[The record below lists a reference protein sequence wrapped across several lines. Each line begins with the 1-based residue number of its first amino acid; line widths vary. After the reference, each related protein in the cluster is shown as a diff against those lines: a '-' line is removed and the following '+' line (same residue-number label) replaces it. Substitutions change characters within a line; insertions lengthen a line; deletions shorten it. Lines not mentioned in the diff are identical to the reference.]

1 VFTRKSA
8 GFTLIELMVVTA
20 IIGGMIAIAMP
31 YMSNRNAQ
39 TKSFLRKMTVLS
51 RELHT
56 KAKLQGVTYRLV
68 IEMPVVTDVNRPPE
82 QKLWVERG
90 NSKVVLSEKEEEN
103 ERERSEENDEKLKK
117 DPKGFEVDAAFSKRI
132 PEIPT
137 GMRFEK
143 VEITRLKNPVT
154 SGKAFIHYLSQGLV
168 DEAAIH
174 IKGAAANQAWTIA
187 IHPLTGKAELI
198 SKPVALKEIKSQ

>member
-1 VFTRKSA
+1 VRKSN

-20 IIGGMIAIAMP
+20 IIGGMIVLAMP

-56 KAKLQGVTYRLV
+56 KSKLQGVTYRLV
-68 IEMPVVTDVNRPPE
+68 IEMPPVIDTAKPPE
-82 QKLWVERG
+82 QKMWVERG
-90 NSKVVLSEKEEEN
+90 NAQVVLSEKEEEL
-103 ERERSEENDEKLKK
+103 ERERMEEDDEELKK
-117 DPKGFEVDAAFSKRI
+117 DPKGFEVDAAFTKKL
-132 PEIPT
+132 PEMPS
-137 GMRFEK
+137 GLRFEK
-143 VEITRLKNPVT
+143 IELTRLKAPVT
-154 SGKAFIHYLSQGLV
+154 EGKAFIHYLPQGLV

-174 IKGAAANQAWTIA
+174 IKGAGEKQAWTIA